1 MTLPRHQV
9 LPNAYIYKR
18 DRSPYFYGYLN
29 INGERHRKCLKSKDK
44 SEAEQLLVQWKQEL
58 LLDDTVIKEID
69 YSFEFLAKKLIKKEE
84 KQPLTQSGISSYKD
98 TIRILYR
105 KKGLVE
111 FFANRDV
118 RSIKKSDVEE
128 FVSQLSLRRQKL
140 GISTVKKHLNILR
153 KVLNSADVSIEFP
166 RITKYTK
173 KPERRGYFTKEEY
186 KKIRDE
192 SLKYVGHTWTERNSS
207 VYEISEDLHDFLVF
221 MMSSM
226 LRPTVSEIYS
236 LQHKHIH
243 KMTTDKGTNYLE
255 FSINRKNKPMTVQ
268 TLETGFHCYEKLV
281 ERRNQKKLNKEE
293 FLFLPEYEN
302 RRHAMSIMSRM
313 FNELLHTLDMKY
325 GKLGE
330 ERTLYSLRH
339 TAIIFNLAH
348 FQDHFE
354 VAKRA
359 DTSIKMIEDY
369 YYPETSRD
377 EKLSE
382 FLRENL

>member
-1 MTLPRHQV
+1 MTLPRYQV

-29 INGERHRKCLKSKDK
+29 LNGKRHRKCLKSENK

-58 LLDDTVIKEID
+58 LLDDTVIKDVD

-84 KQPLTQSGISSYKD
+84 QQPPTQSGISSYKD

-111 FFANRDV
+111 FFINRDV

-128 FVSQLSLRRQKL
+128 FVSQLSTSRNKL
-140 GISTVKKHLNILR
+140 GVSTVKKHLNVLR
-153 KVLNSADVSIEFP
+153 KILNSADISIEFP

-173 KPERRGYFTKEEY
+173 NPERRGYFTKEEY
-186 KKIRDE
+186 KKIRDK
-192 SLKYVGHTWTERNSS
+192 SLEYVGHTWTERNSS
-207 VYEISEDLHDFLVF
+207 VYEISEDLHDFIVF

-243 KMTTDKGTNYLE
+243 KMKTDKGTNYLE

-268 TLETGFHCYEKLV
+268 TLETGFYCYEKLV
-281 ERRNQKKLNKEE
+281 KRRNQKKLNKEE

-325 GKLGE
+325 GKLGDS
-330 ERTLYSLRH
+330 RTLYSLRH

-348 FQDHFE
+348 FKDHFE